1 MALNITQD
9 DYNILRQS
17 YIKQYIKLDLLD
29 FNMNIVD
36 ELSGNLI
43 GLSVTVDA
51 NADLRRSCECSLV
64 VTDSSFEIQPGGKI
78 FLDKYIRPWIGYLN
92 IRTGNIQW
100 YNQGIYLIN
109 APSYQYD
116 AATYTLSFSGL
127 DLMSKL
133 TGLRNGELQGVP
145 AKIPI
150 GSDVRGAIIAALEL
164 GGFNKYI
171 VSECK
176 NIDDTI
182 QEVPYD
188 IEITQGGTVYDILKE
203 LCAILPQYQMYFDTD
218 GVFHYESIPTGLND
232 PVLIDDDV
240 WQNILISA
248 SVSTD
253 FENVKNYI
261 EVYGRSHDID
271 HFSDKTTVEEAE
283 DKTQVVNLHI
293 PSLTPTQTGEFP
305 IQEFTL
311 IGFVAPSDV
320 NGDIALHVTAGSSEI
335 EPEVLGTY
343 KFVNKDGSRVN
354 KLEKDK
360 YYVAQFQS
368 DGTFLDIGQDQAY
381 GIAYD
386 NNPESPFYVGDP
398 VGSSSVGI
406 IRHVCYSGE
415 YDNITS
421 NDLAKQRADLEL
433 YWSCRLND
441 SISLATIPIPWLD
454 VNIIMSHAMKLQ
466 GDPKKYMIQ
475 SYNAQYGD
483 TNSMTISAS
492 SWYPYYLVDGTQE
505 PVELQ
510 YIMSTGTQFISTGF
524 IPNNNTRVQM
534 TLAMLSDVSG
544 YLFGSHY
551 TNEKE
556 KQEDPDTYTYYSLQY
571 DKGVFIMGYDQENSK
586 TLTIEPTLNRITVDM
601 NKNQLTVNGQSIQY
615 DAKEFKMKNNMALLT
630 YTKDGFFQ
638 TPGLSSFLYSCK
650 IWDNGVLI
658 RDYIPYQNKLGDVGL
673 WDKVHSVF
681 YSNFGTGKFIAGPI
695 VNKE

>member
-29 FNMNIVD
+29 FNMNVVD

-64 VTDSSFEIQPGGKI
+64 VTDSSFEIKPGGKI

-127 DLMSKL
+127 VLMSKL
-133 TGLRNGELQGVP
+133 TGLRNGELPGVP
-145 AKIPI
+145 TKIPQ

-176 NIDDTI
+176 NVDGAI

-188 IEITQGGTVYDILKE
+188 IEIAQGGTVYEILKE
-203 LCAILPQYQMYFDTD
+203 LRDILPQYQMFFDVN
-218 GVFHYESIPTGLND
+218 GVFHYEMIPSGKDAPT
-232 PVLIDDDV
+232 LIDDNV
-240 WQNILISA
+240 WQNILISE

-271 HFSDKTTVEEAE
+271 HFSDKTTVSGP
-283 DKTQVVNLHI
+283 TVTLHI
-293 PSLTPTQTGEFP
+293 PSLTPTETGGSP
-305 IQEFTL
+305 LQEWTE
-311 IGFVAPSDV
+311 IGFVPPSDV
-320 NGDIALHVTAGSSEI
+320 TGDIQLTITAGASEA
-335 EPEVLGTY
+335 EPTTLGTY
-343 KFVNKDGSRVN
+343 RLVDKTGASITA
-354 KLEKDK
+354 LTKDK

-368 DGTFLDIGQDQAY
+368 DNTFLDLAQDQAY

-386 NNPESPFYVGDP
+386 DNPNSPFYVGDP

-415 YDNITS
+415 YDNIMS
-421 NDLAKQRADLEL
+421 NDLAKQRAEIEL
-433 YWSCRLND
+433 YWRCRLND

-492 SWYPYYLVDGTQE
+492 SWYPYYTE
-505 PVELQ
+505 
-510 YIMSTGTQFISTGF
+510 Y
-524 IPNNNTRVQM
+524 
-534 TLAMLSDVSG
+534 
-544 YLFGSHY
+544 
-551 TNEKE
+551 
-556 KQEDPDTYTYYSLQY
+556 
-571 DKGVFIMGYDQENSK
+571 
-586 TLTIEPTLNRITVDM
+586 
-601 NKNQLTVNGQSIQY
+601 
-615 DAKEFKMKNNMALLT
+615 
-630 YTKDGFFQ
+630 
-638 TPGLSSFLYSCK
+638 
-650 IWDNGVLI
+650 
-658 RDYIPYQNKLGDVGL
+658 
-673 WDKVHSVF
+673 
-681 YSNFGTGKFIAGPI
+681 
-695 VNKE
+695 

>member
-29 FNMNIVD
+29 FNMNVVD

-64 VTDSSFEIQPGGKI
+64 VTDSSFEIKPGGKI

-133 TGLRNGELQGVP
+133 TGLRNGELPGVP
-145 AKIPI
+145 TKIPQ

-176 NIDDTI
+176 NVDGAI

-188 IEITQGGTVYDILKE
+188 IEIAQGGTVYEILKE
-203 LCAILPQYQMYFDTD
+203 LRDILPQYQMFFDVD
-218 GVFHYESIPTGLND
+218 GVFHYEMIPSGKDAPT
-232 PVLIDDDV
+232 LIDDDV
-240 WQNILISA
+240 WQNILISE

-261 EVYGRSHDID
+261 EVYGRSHNID
-271 HFSDKTTVEEAE
+271 HFSDNTTVSGSNV
-283 DKTQVVNLHI
+283 TLHI
-293 PSLTPTQTGEFP
+293 PSLTPTETGEFP
-305 IQEFTL
+305 LQEWTE
-311 IGFVAPSDV
+311 IGFVPPSDV
-320 NGDIALHVTAGSSEI
+320 TGSIQLTITAGASEA
-335 EPEVLGTY
+335 EPTTLGTY
-343 KFVNKDGSRVN
+343 RFVNKDGSSVN
-354 KLEKDK
+354 KLAKDK
-360 YYVAQFQS
+360 YYVAQFQA
-368 DGTFLDIGQDQAY
+368 DNTFLDLGQDQAY

-386 NNPESPFYVGDP
+386 NNPDSPFYVGDP

-415 YDNITS
+415 YDNIMS
-421 NDLAKQRADLEL
+421 NDLAKQRADIEL
-433 YWSCRLND
+433 YWRCRLND

-466 GDPKKYMIQ
+466 GEPKKYMIQ

-505 PVELQ
+505 PVELE
-510 YIMSTGTQFISTGF
+510 YIMSTGSQFISTGF

-534 TLAMLSDVSG
+534 ELTVLNGASG
-544 YLFGSHY
+544 YLFGSVY
-551 TNEKE
+551 TNEKAA
-556 KQEDPDTYTYYSLQY
+556 QEDPDTYTYL
-571 DKGVFIMGYDQENSK
+571 GVSYNNGTITFGYNQDNSK
-586 TLTIEPTLNRITVDM
+586 TIAVGTSFTKMTVDM
-601 NKNQLTVNGQSIQY
+601 NKNQLTVNGQSVQY
-615 DAKEFKMKNNMALLT
+615 DASEFKTKNNMALLT
-630 YTKDGFFQ
+630 YSKDGYSQ
-638 TPGLSSFLYSCK
+638 TPALSAFLHSCK
-650 IWDNGVLI
+650 IWNDGVLI

-673 WDKVHSVF
+673 WDKVNSVF
-681 YSNFGTGKFIAGPI
+681 YGNFGTGKFIAGPKS
-695 VNKE
+695 NE

>member
-9 DYNILRQS
+9 DYNILKQS

-29 FNMNIVD
+29 FNMNVVD

-133 TGLRNGELQGVP
+133 TGLRNGELPGVP
-145 AKIPI
+145 TKVPQ

-188 IEITQGGTVYDILKE
+188 IEIAQGGTVYDILKE

-218 GVFHYESIPTGLND
+218 GVFHYELIPTGAND

-240 WQNILISA
+240 WQNILISE

-261 EVYGRSHDID
+261 EVYGRSHNID
-271 HFSDKTTVEEAE
+271 HFSDNTTV
-283 DKTQVVNLHI
+283 DGSTVTLHI
-293 PSLTPTQTGEFP
+293 PSLTPTTTGGSP
-305 IQEFTL
+305 LQEWTL
-311 IGFVAPSDV
+311 VGFVPPSKV
-320 NGDIALHVTAGSSEI
+320 TGSIYLKITAGASEAAPTI
-335 EPEVLGTY
+335 LGTY
-343 KFVNKDGSRVN
+343 KLVNKDGSGTN
-354 KLEKDK
+354 YLEKDK
-360 YYVAQFQS
+360 YYVAQFQANH
-368 DGTFLDIGQDQAY
+368 TFLDLGNDQASAV
-381 GIAYD
+381 AYD
-386 NNPESPFYVGDP
+386 DNPDSPFYVGDP

-415 YDNITS
+415 YDNIMS
-421 NDLAKQRADLEL
+421 NDLAKQRAEIEL
-433 YWSCRLND
+433 YWRCRLND

-492 SWYPYYLVDGTQE
+492 SWYPYYTE
-505 PVELQ
+505 
-510 YIMSTGTQFISTGF
+510 Y
-524 IPNNNTRVQM
+524 
-534 TLAMLSDVSG
+534 
-544 YLFGSHY
+544 
-551 TNEKE
+551 
-556 KQEDPDTYTYYSLQY
+556 
-571 DKGVFIMGYDQENSK
+571 
-586 TLTIEPTLNRITVDM
+586 
-601 NKNQLTVNGQSIQY
+601 
-615 DAKEFKMKNNMALLT
+615 
-630 YTKDGFFQ
+630 
-638 TPGLSSFLYSCK
+638 
-650 IWDNGVLI
+650 
-658 RDYIPYQNKLGDVGL
+658 
-673 WDKVHSVF
+673 
-681 YSNFGTGKFIAGPI
+681 
-695 VNKE
+695 

>member
-29 FNMNIVD
+29 FNMNVVD

-43 GLSVTVDA
+43 ELSVTVDA

-64 VTDSSFEIQPGGKI
+64 VTDSSFEIKPGGKI

-133 TGLRNGELQGVP
+133 TGLRNGELPGVP
-145 AKIPI
+145 TKIPQ

-176 NIDDTI
+176 NVDGTI

-188 IEITQGGTVYDILKE
+188 IEIAQGGTVYEILKE
-203 LCAILPQYQMYFDTD
+203 LRDILPQYQMFFDVD
-218 GVFHYESIPTGLND
+218 GVFHYEMIPSGKDAPT
-232 PVLIDDDV
+232 LIDDDV
-240 WQNILISA
+240 WQNILISE

-261 EVYGRSHDID
+261 EVYGRSHGID
-271 HFSDKTTVEEAE
+271 HFSDKTTVNGS
-283 DKTQVVNLHI
+283 TVTLHI
-293 PSLTPTQTGEFP
+293 PSLTPTITGEFP
-305 IQEFTL
+305 LQEWTE
-311 IGFVAPSDV
+311 IGFVPPSDV
-320 NGDIALHVTAGSSEI
+320 TGSIQLTITAGASEA
-335 EPEVLGTY
+335 EPTTLGTY
-343 KFVNKDGSRVN
+343 RFVNKNGSSVN

-360 YYVAQFQS
+360 YYVGQFQA
-368 DGTFLDIGQDQAY
+368 DDTFLDLGQDQAY

-386 NNPESPFYVGDP
+386 DNPNSPFYVGDP

-415 YDNITS
+415 YDNIMS
-421 NDLAKQRADLEL
+421 NDLAKQRADIEL
-433 YWSCRLND
+433 YWRCRLND

-475 SYNAQYGD
+475 SYNATYGD

-505 PVELQ
+505 PVELE

-524 IPNNNTRVQM
+524 IPNSNTRVQM
-534 TLAMLSDVSG
+534 ELTVLNGASG
-544 YLFGSHY
+544 YLFGSVY
-551 TNEKE
+551 MNEKTA
-556 KQEDPDTYTYYSLQY
+556 QEDPDTYTYL
-571 DKGVFIMGYDQENSK
+571 GVSYNNGTITFGYNQENSK
-586 TLTIEPTLNRITVDM
+586 TISVGTSFTKMTVDM
-601 NKNQLTVNGQSIQY
+601 NKNQLTVNGQSVQY
-615 DAKEFKMKNNMALLT
+615 DASEFKMKNNMALLT
-630 YTKDGFFQ
+630 YSKDGYFQ
-638 TPGLSSFLYSCK
+638 TPSLSAFLHSCK
-650 IWDNGVLI
+650 IWNDGVLI

-673 WDKVHSVF
+673 WDKVNSVF
-681 YSNFGTGKFIAGPI
+681 YGNFGTGKFIAGPKS
-695 VNKE
+695 NE

>member
-29 FNMNIVD
+29 FNMNVVD

-43 GLSVTVDA
+43 GFSVAVDA

-64 VTDSSFEIQPGGKI
+64 VTDSSFEIKAGGKI
-78 FLDKYIRPWIGYLN
+78 FLDRYIRPWIGYEN

-100 YNQGIYLIN
+100 YNQGVYLIN
-109 APSYQYD
+109 TPSYQYD
-116 AATYTLSFSGL
+116 APNYTLSFSGL
-127 DLMSKL
+127 DLMAKL
-133 TGLRNGELQGVP
+133 TGLRNGELPGVP
-145 AKIPI
+145 TKIPI

-164 GGFNKYI
+164 GGFTKYI

-176 NIDDTI
+176 NVDDTI

-188 IEITQGGTVYDILKE
+188 IEIAQGGTVYDILKE
-203 LCAILPQYQMYFDTD
+203 LLAILPQYQMYFDVD
-218 GVFHYESIPTGLND
+218 GVFHYEPIPTGAND

-240 WQNILISA
+240 WQNIVISE

-271 HFSDKTTVEEAE
+271 HFSDKTTV
-283 DKTQVVNLHI
+283 DSSTVTLHI
-293 PSLTPTQTGEFP
+293 PSLTPTTTGSFP
-305 IQEFTL
+305 IDEFTL
-311 IGFVAPSDV
+311 IGFVPPSDV
-320 NGDIALHVTAGSSEI
+320 TGDIQLKVTAGASEA
-335 EPEVLGTY
+335 EVTVLGTY
-343 KFVNKDGSRVN
+343 KFVNKDGSFVTS
-354 KLEKDK
+354 LTGGT
-360 YYVAQFQS
+360 YYVGQFQA
-368 DGTFLDIGQDQAY
+368 DGTFLDLGQDQAV
-381 GIAYD
+381 GTAYD
-386 NNPESPFYVGDP
+386 NNPDSPFYVGDP

-433 YWSCRLND
+433 YWRCRLND

-466 GDPKKYMIQ
+466 GDQKKYMIQ

-492 SWYPYYLVDGTQE
+492 SWYPYYLVDGTSE
-505 PVELQ
+505 PIELQ
-510 YIMSTGTQFISTGF
+510 YIMSTGSQLISTGF

-534 TLAMLSDVSG
+534 VVTPMNNASG
-544 YLFGSHY
+544 YLFGSLY

-556 KQEDPDTYTYYSLQY
+556 DQATDDTYTYF
-571 DKGVFIMGYDQENSK
+571 GVSYNNGTVAFGYNQDNTQ
-586 TLTIEPTLNRITVDM
+586 TISVGTSFTKMTVDM
-601 NKNQLTVNGQSIQY
+601 NKNQLTVNGQSVQY
-615 DAKEFKMKNNMALLT
+615 DASEFKMKNNMALLT
-630 YTKDGFFQ
+630 YSKDGYFQ
-638 TPGLSSFLYSCK
+638 KPALAAFLHSCK
-650 IWDNGVLI
+650 IWDDGVLI
-658 RDYIPYQNKLGDVGL
+658 RDYVPYQNKLGDVGL
-673 WDKVHSVF
+673 WDRVNSVF
-681 YSNFGTGKFIAGPI
+681 YGNMGTGKFTAGP
-695 VNKE
+695 VVEE